1 MVLICL
7 NLLDSSSLP
16 VRPPICKSHLSAE
29 RLISPY
35 RRFLEELLFVP
46 FEIMGVVSPSV
57 RSLIVFEEHFKENIH
72 RYLNLVIVKDDWS
85 DRILPG
91 LPPTTEHL
99 RYINPRLR
107 HEFVQQEG

>member
-7 NLLDSSSLP
+7 NLLDSSSMP
-16 VRPPICKSHLSAE
+16 VRPSICKSHLSAE

-72 RYLNLVIVKDDWS
+72 RYLNQNITDQTGFYPDF
-85 DRILPG
+85 
-91 LPPTTEHL
+91 HL
-99 RYINPRLR
+99 
-107 HEFVQQEG
+107 